1 LQIVFFLF
9 FSSFLFSDSYKSEF
23 YYDSVLSCDEVRKR
37 KSQVK
42 TELMRERRVF
52 PSGELALPFI
62 AWKSVDYF
70 KMERRLKNLELL
82 ETEKCYLNFK

>member
-1 LQIVFFLF
+1 
-9 FSSFLFSDSYKSEF
+9 
-23 YYDSVLSCDEVRKR
+23 
-37 KSQVK
+37 
-42 TELMRERRVF
+42 MRERRVF